1 LCRPKSGGIA
11 RKALALLHDTREWE
25 TPAANSTAEDL
36 LPAAALFVV
45 SDDAQAILTEFRQS
59 PVTSRQERILRT
71 IASKYYQRGYC
82 FARHTTIATAVG
94 CAKSTLQLDLDELEA
109 RGLLAVQRRPKTS
122 NVTILAPGLIEALR
136 IMRLE
141 RRRAE
146 FVSRRGVSR
155 VLNRVESYKKIA
167 TAAME
172 ELATFARDT
181 VAVAAA
187 KISEFTA
194 PKAVLSVPVLEKK
207 PAQDFDF
214 SLNRPKAV
222 SQPGTLSPKFISAKA
237 SPDAKKEKTTG
248 KLREAGVSPRQ
259 ARELIKT
266 FGVERAE
273 RNLALG
279 LHLNAMNPGGYLATA
294 IRENYAANR
303 LHPDS
308 EAVAVRRRERPEK
321 VVRERFD
328 VQTAQVAKPASMPL
342 PKSAIEA
349 IASAFDHLPTEERA
363 VYEQQARESVAA
375 APPTWLVSILQ
386 RCGFEHPAVRGAI
399 KVKALESWQRLAAA
413 QTGG

>member
-1 LCRPKSGGIA
+1 
-11 RKALALLHDTREWE
+11 LALLHDTREWE
-25 TPAANSTAEDL
+25 TPAANSAAEDR

-45 SDDAQAILTEFRQS
+45 SDDAQAILTELRQS

-194 PKAVLSVPVLEKK
+194 PKAVVSVPVSEKK
-207 PAQDFDF
+207 AAQDFDF

-222 SQPGTLSPKFISAKA
+222 SQPRTLSPKFISAKA
-237 SPDAKKEKTTG
+237 SPDAEKEKTTE

-259 ARELIKT
+259 ARELVRT
-266 FGVERAE
+266 FGTERAE
-273 RNLALG
+273 LNLALG
-279 LHLNAMNPGGYLATA
+279 LHLNAKNPGGFLATA
-294 IRENYAANR
+294 IRENYAASHV
-303 LHPDS
+303 HPGS
-308 EAVAVRRRERPEK
+308 EAATVRRRERSQA
-321 VVRERFD
+321 VVRETYD
-328 VQTAQVAKPASMPL
+328 VQKGQAPKYAPAPL
-342 PKSAIEA
+342 PKPAIELA
-349 IASAFDHLPTEERA
+349 AAAFDQLPPDKRAIYERRA
-363 VYEQQARESVAA
+363 QDAVAA
-375 APPTWLVSILQ
+375 APPTWLAAMLQ
-386 RCGFEHPAVRGAI
+386 RSGLEHPAVRGTI
-399 KVKALESWQRLAAA
+399 KTKAVELWRLVTA
-413 QTGG
+413 THPDSLVL